1 MKEEKDYLQ
10 DITEIRNMMERS
22 SRFSLV
28 SGLSGVLAG
37 VYALVAA
44 YIVYKYYQFNPQSYS
59 IQTGSFTN
67 FNSLL
72 VLACITLVLGLGT
85 AILFS
90 YWNSVKRKEKL
101 WNASSRRL
109 LTNLFIPLITGGL
122 LMLIFISKGLIG
134 LLAPSSLVFYGLAL
148 FTASKYTFND
158 IRILG
163 ILQIVLGILGAYFI
177 EQSMLIWAIGFGLVH
192 IIYGIY
198 IYYRY
203 EVENIN

>member
-10 DITEIRNMMERS
+10 DISEIRNMMERS
-22 SRFSLV
+22 SRFSLL
-28 SGLSGVLAG
+28 SGISGVLAG
-37 VYALVAA
+37 IYALVAA
-44 YIVYKYYQFNPQSYS
+44 YLAYNTYIFNPKTYQLPINS
-59 IQTGSFTN
+59 IAN

-72 VLACITLVLGLGT
+72 VLASITLVMGLGT

-90 YWNSVKRKEKL
+90 YWNSIKRKEKL

-109 LTNLFIPLITGGL
+109 IINLFVPLITGGI
-122 LMLIFISKGLIG
+122 LMLIFISKDLIG
-134 LLAPSSLVFYGLAL
+134 LLAPSSLLFYGIAL
-148 FTASKYTFND
+148 FTASKYTFDD
-158 IRILG
+158 IRFLG
-163 ILQIVLGILGAYFI
+163 IIQISLGLLSAYFI
-177 EQSMLIWAIGFGLVH
+177 ELSMIFWAIGFGLVH